1 MKCICKKMLSFFFL
15 NEDNDLPYLFEVCKR
30 IPVITP
36 MEVNSSI
43 VSKSRSHFLRLD
55 SLRTGMG

>member
-1 MKCICKKMLSFFFL
+1 MLRFFFKI
-15 NEDNDLPYLFEVCKR
+15 EDNDLPYLFEVCKR

-43 VSKSRSHFLRLD
+43 VSKSRSHLLRLD